1 MKENTDSMSYKIQFE
16 TWIPLYSKRN
26 NTLYKME
33 ESYNDLIMNIKINF
47 DGKWKMKSNWKYKS
61 VRLNYFIVSCLFSS
75 VIK

>member
-1 MKENTDSMSYKIQFE
+1 
-16 TWIPLYSKRN
+16 
-26 NTLYKME
+26 ME

-61 VRLNYFIVSCLFSS
+61 VRLNYFIVSCLFLS